1 MRGADSEG
9 LEDVKYL
16 RGGTSIEE
24 GVTFLQQKWAGM
36 RRRLWIVKI
45 PNTCWRE
52 RGHQQMAGEADMSGR
67 ERGGRNGE
75 EGEGDVE
82 DVEDGGG
89 PARKVATVIVPGNSQ
104 NF

>member
-1 MRGADSEG
+1 MGRYAASALDR
-9 LEDVKYL
+9 EDTKHL
-16 RGGTSIEE
+16 LARKGPSANG
-24 GVTFLQQKWAGM
+24 
-36 RRRLWIVKI
+36 
-45 PNTCWRE
+45 
-52 RGHQQMAGEADMSGR
+52 